1 MSIEIKGVIIGE
13 GKPKVCV
20 PIVESHDEAILNK
33 LKEFNE
39 LEVDMIELR
48 IDFYENIHQE
58 DALRNLFLN
67 IAALQIQKPV
77 ILTIRTAAE
86 GGEVEIDPKDYF
98 NVYKLAVEAN
108 AFDIYDVELALG
120 TNMAIELRTLIH
132 DAGKSK
138 VAIQQALEQEQLL
151 FDSLMQKFR
160 SMDSL
165 EADIMKVAVMPE
177 DYQDLLNLLSF
188 TVQAKHEYAQ
198 KPIVTMSMSSI
209 GLTSRLVGEQF
220 GSAIT
225 FASVG
230 KASAPGQIDYQE
242 LNQMLDIIHKN
253 IQEA

>member
-120 TNMAIELRTLIH
+120 TGHTNGYTH
-132 DAGKSK
+132 
-138 VAIQQALEQEQLL
+138 
-151 FDSLMQKFR
+151 FYMQKADGGHIQVFDHGR
-160 SMDSL
+160 IVENGRYGRVIYALITNL
-165 EADIMKVAVMPE
+165 E
-177 DYQDLLNLLSF
+177 
-188 TVQAKHEYAQ
+188 TVRENYGN
-198 KPIVTMSMSSI
+198 S
-209 GLTSRLVGEQF
+209 EC
-220 GSAIT
+220 
-225 FASVG
+225 
-230 KASAPGQIDYQE
+230 
-242 LNQMLDIIHKN
+242 NN
-253 IQEA
+253 